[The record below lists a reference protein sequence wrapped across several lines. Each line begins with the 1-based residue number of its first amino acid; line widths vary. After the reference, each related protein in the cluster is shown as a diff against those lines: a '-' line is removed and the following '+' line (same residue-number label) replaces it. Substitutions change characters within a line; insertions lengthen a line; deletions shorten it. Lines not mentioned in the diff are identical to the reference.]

1 MASKEE
7 LKLQAEFRKAVEQ
20 SNLAVKDRVAILA
33 DASKLTNEE
42 LKNAIKLLAQEKK
55 IVIEKKK
62 RADEEEKIV
71 KLLEDQTQSERDLID
86 LASTLKKDIIKN
98 KKEFQGIG
106 KSADGIVASLQKNV
120 AEQIKIGKLTKAE
133 GKEIIDTAKETA
145 NLASRFEELSN
156 SSLAPVFQETQ
167 NLAADTADK
176 IQGMFNKLPGG
187 ATLFNYLGG
196 DKLKE
201 RLGDA
206 VTKGFITAIQGGNGL
221 EAFIA
226 KLKTIPN
233 IGLILGIGAVIAG
246 VGILLS
252 VFKDISKAAH
262 DLSESAGITY
272 TEAKRLNQEA
282 RAAQAS
288 FDNQLATFE
297 DITAIQK
304 ELVEGLGSAALVS
317 TEIAANIADTAKA
330 FGVSAETAG
339 AVTNALIAQGNTQEE
354 VAKIQMEANAM
365 AVKAGVNVA
374 AVQQDI
380 ADNAAAAAE
389 FIGGSGIELAKAAVE
404 AAKLGVTLDQLVKT
418 SDQLLDIE
426 SSLQK
431 QFRAQAL
438 TGKSLNFDKARQLAL
453 EGDIIGAQKEM
464 LKQAGSLEDFNSMNV
479 VQRRA
484 LADAMGM
491 EVGDLQKS
499 LTLQKMRGKLTEE
512 EIAAASGL
520 NKSAAQLANMSADQI
535 KKELAKKNAAE
546 KTNAAFDT
554 LKNDLTAALAPAA
567 QAFADIF
574 SALSPVIK
582 LLGVALKI
590 AFAPITLI
598 GNLVKSILDNF
609 SNLKDMIMGSGEGL
623 STMQKV
629 LAAITGIA
637 ALYAGYQAAAAAS
650 QLAYNTYKA
659 ASLALEGASLSSI
672 IAQGAA
678 LAGKAVSAIFSG
690 FAMIPFGLGIPLAIA
705 AVAGLI
711 GLISSASS
719 SAKQTG
725 DLGIAPGGGPI
736 VASPREGAIFQGT
749 ANDGVEMSPTAGVP
763 GAGGGGGTAVI
774 DSGQLTQMIT
784 ALQGI
789 LTAVQ
794 SPPPVVIGDSQLAG
808 ISNNISARNSFKV

>member
-1 MASKEE
+1 MAEKLSKEQVAYQKE
-7 LKLQAEFRKAVEQ
+7 LNALYKTGAISLKQFNTFLAEGNTLKKGQLQNATNHFKKEQQITKEKQKQLAIDKKQADVAMKKAAAKEAALKKEQ
-20 SNLAVKDRVAILA
+20 AL
-33 DASKLTNEE
+33 
-42 LKNAIKLLAQEKK
+42 QEKINK
-55 IVIEKKK
+55 
-62 RADEEEKIV
+62 
-71 KLLEDQTQSERDLID
+71 LEDERIDIASTLQTDLVKNKKAFEGIAKRSADVGKNMVAAYKEQMKGLDLRTKEGRAAKANLQILIDQTEEQNKIAQSLELIAGNDALAATFQDTQD
-86 LASTLKKDIIKN
+86 LAS
-98 KKEFQGIG
+98 
-106 KSADGIVASLQKNV
+106 
-120 AEQIKIGKLTKAE
+120 
-133 GKEIIDTAKETA
+133 DTAK
-145 NLASRFEELSN
+145 
-156 SSLAPVFQETQ
+156 
-167 NLAADTADK
+167 K
-176 IQGMFNKLPGG
+176 IGGLFSKIPGG
-187 ATLFNYLGG
+187 NALFKALGG
-196 DKLKE
+196 LDLEEQLQKGVTTGFAAMAKSMAKGNALTTSLKD
-201 RLGDA
+201 GMGA
-206 VTKGFITAIQGGNGL
+206 FANVVKG
-221 EAFIA
+221 
-226 KLKTIPN
+226 IPN
-233 IGLILGIGAVIAG
+233 IGMLLGIGAVIAG

-252 VFKDISKAAH
+252 VFKDISKSAH
-262 DLSESAGITY
+262 ELSEAAGITY
-272 TEAKRLNQEA
+272 TEAKRLNKEA

-304 ELVEGLGSAALVS
+304 ELVDGLGSAALVS

-499 LTLQKMRGKLTEE
+499 LTLQKMRGKLTDD

-520 NKSAAQLANMSADQI
+520 NKSAAELANMSADQI

-546 KTNAAFDT
+546 KTAAAFDT

-582 LLGVALKI
+582 GLGVALKI
-590 AFAPITLI
+590 AFFPITLA
-598 GNLVKSILDNF
+598 GNA
-609 SNLKDMIMGSGEGL
+609 LKFIVD
-623 STMQKV
+623 
-629 LAAITGIA
+629 
-637 ALYAGYQAAAAAS
+637 
-650 QLAYNTYKA
+650 
-659 ASLALEGASLSSI
+659 
-672 IAQGAA
+672 
-678 LAGKAVSAIFSG
+678 
-690 FAMIPFGLGIPLAIA
+690 
-705 AVAGLI
+705 LI
-711 GLISSASS
+711 GQF
-719 SAKQTG
+719 K
-725 DLGIAPGGGPI
+725 
-736 VASPREGAIFQGT
+736 
-749 ANDGVEMSPTAGVP
+749 N
-763 GAGGGGGTAVI
+763 
-774 DSGQLTQMIT
+774 IT
-784 ALQGI
+784 A
-789 LTAVQ
+789 
-794 SPPPVVIGDSQLAG
+794 
-808 ISNNISARNSFKV
+808 